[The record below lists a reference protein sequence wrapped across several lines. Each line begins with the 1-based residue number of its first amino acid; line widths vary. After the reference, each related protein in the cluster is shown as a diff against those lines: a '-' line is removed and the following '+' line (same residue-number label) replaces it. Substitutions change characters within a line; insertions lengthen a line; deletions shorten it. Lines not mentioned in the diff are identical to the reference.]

1 MASVNKVI
9 LVGNLG
15 KDPEVKTTPNGQKVA
30 SFSIATTERY
40 KDQQGNQQEKTE
52 WHNIVAWKRL
62 AEIIEQ
68 YVRKGSSLYIEGKLT
83 TRSWDDQQGQKK
95 YRTEVI
101 ASSIQ
106 MLGGKNEGSQQAPQ
120 RQRQPQPE
128 VDYGSLPADE
138 DLPF

>member
-15 KDPEVKTTPNGQKVA
+15 RDPEIKMTPSGQKVA
-30 SFSIATTERY
+30 SFSIATTEKY
-40 KDQQGNQQEKTE
+40 NDKQGQKQEKTD
-52 WHNIVAWKRL
+52 WHNIVAWSRL

-68 YVRKGSSLYIEGKLT
+68 YVRKGSSVYIEGKLT

-101 ASSIQ
+101 ANQLQ
-106 MLGGKNEGSQQAPQ
+106 MLGGRSEAPAQ
-120 RQRQPQPE
+120 DNMNQDPN
-128 VDYGSLPADE
+128 YGSMPADE